1 MELKALNENVYDLA
15 SETRDA
21 LTDGDASRVTVFNSL
36 SWPRKELVALPAG
49 VQGIADGN
57 GAVLPVQLH
66 EGVTYAEVEA
76 PSMGWSTYN
85 AEAEATG
92 APAASAVLATE
103 SRLENEWIALEI
115 NERGELT
122 AISDKETG
130 AEWAAD
136 RCNVMRMYRD
146 QNSDFD
152 AWEIDRR
159 YRLAPVELNASA
171 KVSVTANGPLFANI
185 RVERE
190 LNQSTLIQDIRLS
203 AGSRRVEFHTT
214 IHWREKNKLLKV
226 DFPVRVH
233 TNESLQEIQFGY
245 VKRPNHA
252 SRPHD
257 ADRYEVVQHKWS
269 ALTETNRGFA
279 LLNDCK
285 YGISVNDNTMSL
297 TLLRAPTWPDETSD
311 QGTHHFTYGFT
322 FWSGAFLDSPVVREA
337 YELNYPVSLVSG
349 GGREAQSLLSIE
361 QANVIA
367 ETVKLAEDG
376 SGDWIVRL
384 YESKGASVACGLHFG
399 LSVAAVY
406 ETNMLEAKLADLP
419 HEGEVVSLQF
429 RPFEVKTIRLRP
441 YGRNRG

>member
-1 MELKALNENVYDLA
+1 
-15 SETRDA
+15 
-21 LTDGDASRVTVFNSL
+21 
-36 SWPRKELVALPAG
+36 
-49 VQGIADGN
+49 
-57 GAVLPVQLH
+57 
-66 EGVTYAEVEA
+66 
-76 PSMGWSTYN
+76 MGWSTYK
-85 AEAEATG
+85 AEAEASD
-92 APAASAVLATE
+92 APAASAILATE
-103 SRLENEWIALEI
+103 SRLENEWIALEM
-115 NERGELT
+115 NEQGELT
-122 AISDKETG
+122 RIFDKETG
-130 AEWAAD
+130 TEWAAD

-159 YRLAPVELNASA
+159 YRLAPVELNTSA

-190 LNQSTLIQDIRLS
+190 LNQSTLVQDIRLC

-233 TNESLQEIQFGY
+233 ANESLQEIQFGY

-269 ALTETNRGFA
+269 ALAEANRGFA

-322 FWSGAFLDSPVVREA
+322 FWNGAFLGSPVVREA
-337 YELNYPVSLVSG
+337 YEMNYPISLVSG
-349 GGREAQSLLSIE
+349 GGREEQSLLFVD

-376 SGDWIVRL
+376 SGDWIIRL
-384 YESKGASVACGLHFG
+384 YESKGASVACELHFG
-399 LSVAAVY
+399 LSVAMVY
-406 ETNMLEAKLADLP
+406 EANMLEERMAELP
-419 HEGEVVSLQF
+419 HEGGNVLLQF
-429 RPFEVKTIRLRP
+429 GPFEVKTIRLQRS
-441 YGRNRG
+441 GRNKG